1 MPTVDTSGHR
11 QVRALD
17 NEGWDKLLTW
27 VLVLKGTVGMA
38 QQETETLV
46 AGEPVLPNLSDL
58 ALKQEQV
65 RKRRCFLT
73 CDVSRWSLGDS
84 NP

>member
-46 AGEPVLPNLSDL
+46 AGERFSQISPTG
-58 ALKQEQV
+58 LKQEQV